1 MEKMKEYQYNV
12 VKRLLF
18 VMKKFWYVLLVIVMA
33 FSALGVYSYFNGE
46 ITYTIK
52 ERVIY
57 NATDGNSGYSSYN
70 YTEYYFDTAV
80 DFISQKCVLDRANYY
95 YEEFRDWNDS
105 VENYIKHVEED
116 IPIQNENVGKAENQ
130 EIFAS
135 SFTAFKYDDES
146 FIIQIVFNDE
156 IESVAKDKV
165 KILILAASREARVV
179 ELGAYK
185 YFEQAKISYIDN
197 GLASSEMV
205 NAGEKQLIVLVLV
218 GFALCVLFAIIV
230 ILAHR
235 KVTEVCEL
243 EFLTKSSVLDQIPK
257 TKGGN

>member
-1 MEKMKEYQYNV
+1 MEKMKEFQYNV

-33 FSALGVYSYFNGE
+33 FTALGVYSYFNSE

-52 ERVIY
+52 ERVVY

-95 YEEFRDWNDS
+95 YEQLADWHDS
-105 VENYIKHVEED
+105 VESYIKHIED
-116 IPIQNENVGKAENQ
+116 TPIQNEPIGVAENQ
-130 EIFAS
+130 EIVAS
-135 SFTAFKYDDES
+135 SFVAVKYDDES
-146 FIIQIVFNDE
+146 FIIQITFNDE

-179 ELGAYK
+179 EFGAYK

-197 GLASSEMV
+197 GLVSSEMV
-205 NAGEKQLIVLVLV
+205 NAGEKQLILLVLV
-218 GFALCVLFAIIV
+218 GFVLCVLFAIIV